1 MSIVFR
7 RLSLLLITTLLSPV
21 VFADLIMTAPPRE
34 SVEAGTK
41 LYAPIAN
48 YLSKAL
54 GEKVVYKHPRNWLH
68 YQSDMRADKYDIVFD
83 GPHFIS
89 WRIKHLGARAM
100 VKLPGKLQ
108 FFVVSMADDK
118 EIKKIEDVI
127 GKRVCGI
134 APPNLA
140 TLSMM
145 AKLNNPARQ
154 PVLHPVR
161 GGFKSVNKEFKQ
173 GKCRAAIFRT
183 AFFKKKLPQSDRD
196 MMRIIYTSPALPN
209 QGFSV
214 SSRISS
220 KKLQKIRSAMLSRD
234 GTAASANLLKRFGG
248 KAKGFKTA
256 INREFKDQY
265 LFLEGVIF
273 GW

>member
-1 MSIVFR
+1 MSIVFQ
-7 RLSLLLITTLLSPV
+7 RLTLVLLTTIISPSV
-21 VFADLIMTAPPRE
+21 YADLIMTAPPRE

-41 LYAPIAN
+41 LYSPIAM
-48 YLSKAL
+48 YLSDVL
-54 GEKVVYKHPRNWLH
+54 GEKVVYQHPRNWLR
-68 YQSDMRADKYDIVFD
+68 YQSDMRSDKYDIIFD

-89 WRIKHLGARAM
+89 WRIKHLGAKAM

-108 FFVVSMADDK
+108 FYVVSMIDDK
-118 EIKKIEDVI
+118 EITKIEGVI

-145 AKLNNPARQ
+145 ARLNNPARQ
-154 PVLHPVR
+154 PVLYPVR
-161 GGFKSVNKEFKQ
+161 GGFKKVNKEFKK

-183 AFFKKKLPQSDRD
+183 AFYKKKMKQSDRD

-209 QGFSV
+209 QGFTV
-214 SSRISS
+214 SQRISS
-220 KKLQKIRSAMLSRD
+220 KKLQKIRSAMLSTD
-234 GTAASANLLKRFGG
+234 GAAASANLLKRFGG
-248 KAKGFKTA
+248 KARGFKTS

>member
-1 MSIVFR
+1 MPIAFH
-7 RLSLLLITTLLSPV
+7 RLTLLLLTTIISPIV
-21 VFADLIMTAPPRE
+21 SAELILTAPPRE
-34 SVEAGTK
+34 SVEAGAR
-41 LYAPIAN
+41 LYSPIAT
-48 YLSKAL
+48 YLSTVL
-54 GEKVVYKHPRNWLH
+54 GEKVIYKHPRNWLR
-68 YQSDMRADKYDIVFD
+68 YQSDMRADKYDIIFD

-108 FFVVSMADDK
+108 FYVVSMKDDN
-118 EIKKIEDVI
+118 ETTKIEDVI

-145 AKLNNPARQ
+145 ARLNNPARQ
-154 PVLHPVR
+154 PVLRPVR
-161 GGFKSVNKEFKQ
+161 GGFKKVNKEFKQ
-173 GKCRAAIFRT
+173 GKCVAAIFRT
-183 AFFKKKLPQSDRD
+183 AFFKKKMPQSDRD

-209 QGFSV
+209 QGFTV
-214 SSRISS
+214 SKRVNAG
-220 KKLQKIRSAMLSRD
+220 KLQRIRTAMLSRD
-234 GTAASANLLKRFGG
+234 GAAAAANLLKRFGG
-248 KAKGFKTA
+248 KAKGFKTS

>member
-1 MSIVFR
+1 MSIAFR
-7 RLSLLLITTLLSPV
+7 RLSLLLLMALVSPV
-21 VFADLIMTAPPRE
+21 VYADLIMTAPPRE

-41 LYAPIAN
+41 LYGPIAK
-48 YLSKAL
+48 YLTSAL
-54 GEKVVYKHPRNWLH
+54 GEKVVYQHPRNWLH
-68 YQSDMRADKYDIVFD
+68 YQNDMRSDKYDIVFD

-89 WRIKHLGARAM
+89 WRIKHLGAKAM

-118 EIKKIEDVI
+118 EINKIEDVI

-154 PVLHPVR
+154 PILYPVR
-161 GGFKSVNKEFKQ
+161 GGFKKVNKEFKK

-196 MMRIIYTSPALPN
+196 MMRVIYTSPALPN
-209 QGFSV
+209 QGFTV
-214 SSRISS
+214 SSRVSS

-234 GTAASANLLKRFGG
+234 GAAAAANLLKRFGG
-248 KAKGFKTA
+248 KARGFKTA

>member
-1 MSIVFR
+1 MSIAFHR
-7 RLSLLLITTLLSPV
+7 MALLLLTTLISPV
-21 VFADLIMTAPPRE
+21 IYADLIMTAPPRE

-41 LYAPIAN
+41 LYAPIAI
-48 YLSKAL
+48 YLSGVL
-54 GEKVVYKHPRNWLH
+54 GEKVVYQHPRNWLR

-89 WRIKHLGARAM
+89 WRIKHLGAKAL

-108 FFVVSMADDK
+108 FYVVTMANDK
-118 EIKKIEDVI
+118 NIQKIEDVI

-140 TLSMM
+140 TLSMF
-145 AKLNNPARQ
+145 AKLNNPVRQ

-161 GGFKSVNKEFKQ
+161 GGFKKVNKEFKQ
-173 GKCRAAIFRT
+173 GACRAAIFRT
-183 AFFKKKLPQSDRD
+183 AFYKKKMKQSDRD

-209 QGFSV
+209 QGFTV
-214 SSRISS
+214 SKRINS
-220 KKLQKIRSAMLSRD
+220 KKLQRIRSAMLSRD
-234 GTAASANLLKRFGG
+234 GAAASAGLLKRFGG

-256 INREFKDQY
+256 NNSEFKDQY